1 VSLLWRPVAAEHLPR
16 RVFLRRGV
24 LDNARETVNWMSVPP
39 VVCSN
44 LGDSRKLDHD
54 QLLTRGT
61 HPRSDL
67 PSDGRRYRSKVREG
81 MSWGTIPDYAGYIL
95 WRGSYN
101 ESRVSNRAAL
111 DRIDEVGGWLTVVFD
126 GGHAILYTIPSFDGK
141 TEVGHRM
148 VNWGIYTPQP
158 DSLDFTEPS
167 SVPPGHVT
175 AELYTFFEEYLRC
188 MPPDVEHLVGLSL
201 LDELTI
207 QPIYDELAVSYAA
220 DRVLLV
226 GDAAAVLRPHTAAGA
241 TKALQDALTLE
252 KLAKEA
258 TEWGEVLAAYDAERL
273 DNANALVKVGRRL
286 GRAQVGQTPNWD
298 TMKPDDFEKWIEA
311 TLAGDKLYLYS
322 HDAESTK

>member
-1 VSLLWRPVAAEHLPR
+1 
-16 RVFLRRGV
+16 
-24 LDNARETVNWMSVPP
+24 
-39 VVCSN
+39 
-44 LGDSRKLDHD
+44 
-54 QLLTRGT
+54 
-61 HPRSDL
+61 
-67 PSDGRRYRSKVREG
+67 
-81 MSWGTIPDYAGYIL
+81 
-95 WRGSYN
+95 
-101 ESRVSNRAAL
+101 
-111 DRIDEVGGWLTVVFD
+111 
-126 GGHAILYTIPSFDGK
+126 
-141 TEVGHRM
+141 
-148 VNWGIYTPQP
+148 
-158 DSLDFTEPS
+158 
-167 SVPPGHVT
+167 
-175 AELYTFFEEYLRC
+175 